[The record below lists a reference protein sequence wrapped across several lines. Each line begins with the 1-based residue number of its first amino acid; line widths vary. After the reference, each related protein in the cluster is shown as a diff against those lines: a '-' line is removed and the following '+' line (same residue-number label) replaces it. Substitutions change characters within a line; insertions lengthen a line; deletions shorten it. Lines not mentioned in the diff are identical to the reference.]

1 MNPNWLAKS
10 KGDSPLSTIDTKII
24 LEKIAR
30 HCNDIFADITNY
42 NYDDFLLDF
51 KTQRAVFMSLHQI
64 GELSS
69 RLPSKFRERHENIPW
84 SAIRQVRN
92 IIAHEYVRINLDII
106 WMTITGDIPTLHS
119 YVTAVIKRMDENKES
134 ASYEKD

>member
-1 MNPNWLAKS
+1 MS
-10 KGDSPLSTIDTKII
+10 MIDTKII
-24 LEKIAR
+24 LVKIAR
-30 HCNDIFADITNY
+30 HCNDIFTDIANCD
-42 NYDDFLLDF
+42 YDSFLTDF

-64 GELSS
+64 GELSG
-69 RLPSKFRERHENIPW
+69 RLPRTFREYHKNIPW

-106 WMTITGDIPTLHS
+106 WMTITGDIPTLHN
-119 YVTAVIKRMDENKES
+119 YVTAVIKRMDENKEP